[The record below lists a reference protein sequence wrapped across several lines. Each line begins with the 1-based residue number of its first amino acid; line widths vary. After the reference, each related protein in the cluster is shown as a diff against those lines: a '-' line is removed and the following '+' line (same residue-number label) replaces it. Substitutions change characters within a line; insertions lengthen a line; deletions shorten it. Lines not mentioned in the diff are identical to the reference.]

1 MAPKSQIIDAMLTG
15 PAISVVIPAHNAAR
29 TLERALGSVFIQ
41 GYQPLEVIVVDD
53 GSRDGTA
60 ELASSY
66 ADCNLRLLRLAS
78 CGGAAHAR
86 NQGIEAGHG
95 ELVAFLDADDEWAAT
110 KLIKQV
116 GLLLANPAMDLVF
129 CGSTLI
135 APDGKDCGP
144 LYPGRS
150 PASGTQAW
158 RVLLAYNF
166 IATPSVLVRRKALEA
181 AGAFDT
187 SLKVG
192 EDQDMWIRLA
202 IAGEIGYVDEA
213 LVRVHETPNSLSNG
227 AFQDQMTYTLP
238 MIRRHMNAQRSDLA
252 PREVKAILGNRLGRL
267 GRSALGHGL
276 ARQGA
281 LLILRAIALGNRPL
295 ENMLLLLRAALPV
308 GWIKRVL
315 LRG

>member
-1 MAPKSQIIDAMLTG
+1 MLTG

-29 TLERALGSVFIQ
+29 TLERALASVFIQ
-41 GYQPLEVIVVDD
+41 DYQPLEIIVVDD
-53 GSRDGTA
+53 GSSDATA
-60 ELASSY
+60 VLASTF
-66 ADCNLRLLRLAS
+66 AGQKVRLLRLER

-86 NQGIEAGHG
+86 NQGIEASHG

-110 KLIKQV
+110 QLVKQV
-116 GLLLANPAMDLVF
+116 GLLLANPGMDLVF

-144 LYPGRS
+144 LYPGR
-150 PASGTQAW
+150 PLASGTQAW

-166 IATPSVLVRRKALEA
+166 IATPSVLVRRKALTA

-187 SLKVG
+187 CLKVG
-192 EDQDMWIRLA
+192 EDQDMWLRLA

-227 AFQDQMTYTLP
+227 AFQDQLTYTLP
-238 MIRRHMNAQRSDLA
+238 MIRRHMTAQRNDLS
-252 PREVKAILGNRLGRL
+252 PREIKSILGNRLGRL

-276 ARQGA
+276 ARQGS
-281 LLILRAIALGNRPL
+281 LLILRAILLGNRPL

-315 LRG
+315 QRG